1 MDYLFIVVVGY
12 YYIIIDIF
20 YLFNINIFIFVFV
33 KIHVGLFM
41 LVFYNVNIIHMDLR
55 IRRKMKNLDLFD
67 SIVGYIGSNNV
78 EHYDDVIMDL
88 NNYKTNYN

>member
-1 MDYLFIVVVGY
+1 MDYLFIVDYY
-12 YYIIIDIF
+12 YYIVIDIF
-20 YLFNINIFIFVFV
+20 YLFNIHIFIFVFV

-67 SIVGYIGSNNV
+67 SIVDYIGSNNV

>member
-1 MDYLFIVVVGY
+1 MNGYLFIVDY
-12 YYIIIDIF
+12 YYIVIDIF
-20 YLFNINIFIFVFV
+20 YLFNIHIFIFVFV

-67 SIVGYIGSNNV
+67 SIVDYIGSNNV
-78 EHYDDVIMDL
+78 QHYDDVIMDL
-88 NNYKTNYN
+88 NNYMTNYN